1 METNLTTSSVDQPR
15 SLLEVL
21 DRLEVDETSSLV
33 VKRAVDGN
41 DVALLGNQRRH
52 IEFSLEFQRKR
63 GGTQLT

>member
-1 METNLTTSSVDQPR
+1 METNLTTSSVDQPS

-41 DVALLGNQRRH
+41 DVALWETNEVAL
-52 IEFSLEFQRKR
+52 SSA
-63 GGTQLT
+63 